1 MKIANIMDENIEFEE
16 SLFTSLVY
24 TFNMTAMQQLG
35 KVVNPINNKKEIDLE
50 QAMLTIDML
59 KMLESRTKGNLSEQ
73 ESSFLSQT
81 LVFLDEAYNEII
93 NK

>member
-1 MKIANIMDENIEFEE
+1 MDENIEFEE